1 MRRSSRIRYVR
12 SITSKVE
19 MAIQVWRIAFHDKQ
33 AITEILYEQAD
44 SQFPR
49 DAKGRIDWSFGTVD
63 IATDNA

>member
-1 MRRSSRIRYVR
+1 
-12 SITSKVE
+12 
-19 MAIQVWRIAFHDKQ
+19 MAIQVWRIAFHHKQ